1 MWVQAYRC
9 MSVQDISAVMLTFL
23 CMSVYVLMHKFLSS
37 LFSFISAAEASVLA
51 ALTVFASD
59 LRRVRGSVE
68 AKCW

>member
-1 MWVQAYRC
+1 MGVSIQVHVCSRYICSHVNIFVHA
-9 MSVQDISAVMLTFL
+9 
-23 CMSVYVLMHKFLSS
+23 SVYVVMYKFLSS
-37 LFSFISAAEASVLA
+37 LFSFISAAEASVPA